1 VPKFG
6 RALALAAPQTA
17 KGETMHQRT
26 VWVLAALALP
36 CSFAVHAQHG
46 YPSRPVRMVVTVPPG
61 GAADF
66 VARIMAQK
74 LGDALGQTV
83 VVDNRAGGGGQIAA
97 DIVAKAAPD
106 GYTLLL
112 GSITTHGI
120 GPHVYSRLPY
130 DPVKDYAPICL
141 YATMPMLMVI
151 NAQVPAKSVA
161 EVIALAKAKPGSI
174 SFASSG
180 SGGAPHLVGE
190 LFKTVTGAPIQHVPY
205 KGSAPGAA
213 DVAGGQVQLMFD
225 ALTPQQPHIKSG
237 RTRVLAAISPARLA
251 AFPDTPTMAEL
262 GYPRVA
268 ASIWYGLMA
277 PAGTPKEIIARLNA
291 ESNRILATHDVKERM
306 AATGIDAAGGTPE
319 AFGKFIRDEIA
330 NWGPVVKAAGAK
342 AD

>member
-1 VPKFG
+1 
-6 RALALAAPQTA
+6 
-17 KGETMHQRT
+17 MHQRI
-26 VWVLAALALP
+26 VWIAAALVFH

-97 DIVAKAAPD
+97 EIVAKAVPD

-130 DPVKDYAPICL
+130 DPIKDYSPICL

-237 RTRVLAAISPARLA
+237 RTRVLAAISPTRLA

-277 PAGTPKEIIARLNA
+277 PAGTPKDIITKLNA
-291 ESNRILATHDVKERM
+291 ESNRILATQEVKERM

-319 AFGKFIRDEIA
+319 AFAKFIRDEIA
-330 NWGPVVKAAGAK
+330 KWGPVVKAAGAK